1 MEAKVP
7 VRTPEDLKGVSMRVM
22 NSETEILVWSTIG
35 TLPTSIATG
44 ECYSALQTG
53 VITALENSPA
63 ILNSWKFYEVAPYV
77 CLTEHEYLISGLY
90 VSDKVREKLPEDL
103 YSLLLEC
110 VDEAAAETLEFD
122 KENDQKA
129 LQELEENGATIIKD
143 VDKAAFASLVMPLR
157 DQVAEQ
163 LGVQDLV
170 SIIDA
175 AKA

>member
-1 MEAKVP
+1 M
-7 VRTPEDLKGVSMRVM
+7 
-22 NSETEILVWSTIG
+22 
-35 TLPTSIATG
+35 
-44 ECYSALQTG
+44 
-53 VITALENSPA
+53 
-63 ILNSWKFYEVAPYV
+63 
-77 CLTEHEYLISGLY
+77 
-90 VSDKVREKLPEDL
+90 
-103 YSLLLEC
+103 
-110 VDEAAAETLEFD
+110 DEAAAETLEFD